1 MVSFAVQKH
10 LSLIRSN
17 LFIFASISFTVGDK
31 FKSIA
36 VIYVKKCSS
45 YVKACYRSFIVF
57 CITFKSLIHFE
68 FIFVCG
74 VKECSNFIILHIAV

>member
-1 MVSFAVQKH
+1 MVSFAVQKL

-17 LFIFASISFTVGDK
+17 LFILASISFTVGDK

-45 YVKACYRSFIVF
+45 CVKACYRSFLESSL
-57 CITFKSLIHFE
+57 TFKSLIHFE
-68 FIFVCG
+68 FIFVYD
-74 VKECSNFIILHIAV
+74 VKDRSNFIF